1 MKSLGYINQMTVQP
15 KKDTIQKS
23 LGNRSVFG
31 KGTELVLK
39 ISQAVLSLHKK
50 EKLTLKHREGKH
62 ISFFKQH
69 FVFVLCSSCI

>member
-1 MKSLGYINQMTVQP
+1 MTVQP

-62 ISFFKQH
+62 ISFF
-69 FVFVLCSSCI
+69 